1 MSAADKQKLDGL
13 NNYVLPEVGTAVEK
27 GFYKIATDAYGRV
40 IGTDVVTAS
49 DIYSLI
55 PQMEAI
61 ETSTIEGYFTEPTVT
76 A

>member
-27 GFYKIATDAYGRV
+27 GFYKIATDAYGKV
-40 IGTDVVTAS
+40 IETNVVTAS

-61 ETSTIEGYFTEPTVT
+61 GDDAIINLFTNSPVT